1 MKEYTCL
8 VVDDSPMM
16 RQMVVFA
23 LARMQN
29 ISVTEA
35 DNGIEAL
42 KRLATRR
49 FDLIIADI
57 NMPLMDGIKLVRW
70 VRADA
75 RHKDV
80 PVLIISTES
89 ALEDRERAMA
99 MGASAY
105 ITKPLQAPIVVATV
119 AQLLDIA

>member
-42 KRLATRR
+42 KKLATQR

-70 VRADA
+70 VRADV

-105 ITKPLQAPIVVATV
+105 ITKPLQAQIVVATV

>member
-23 LARMQN
+23 LARMPN

-42 KRLATRR
+42 KKLATQR

-105 ITKPLQAPIVVATV
+105 ITKPLQAPIVVETV
-119 AQLLDIA
+119 AQLLGLS